1 MIDSRL
7 AKLADVL
14 VNYSLAVKPGQLVAI
29 QIPLIAAPFA
39 DECVRAVL
47 QARAYPSVRLIPDN
61 LTETML
67 RYGSDEQLRWTNP
80 LWLHEAEIIDARISA
95 WAESNT
101 KGLSGYE
108 ARKTALL
115 SQARKPIL
123 QKVLGRAAEGQ
134 LNWVGTLYPT
144 PASAQDAEMGTEEYA
159 DFVFQAG
166 LLDHPDPAASWR
178 KLGASQ
184 QKLIDFLHEKIAAG
198 KTDYRVT
205 APNGT
210 DLRMDLTGKKW
221 VNCQGSH
228 NFPDGEVFTGP
239 EPRSVSGTI
248 KYNNPA
254 VYMGRECDG
263 VELTFRD
270 GRVVDAK
277 AAKGEQ
283 FLHAML
289 DQDEGARYIGECAI
303 GTNYGIQRFT
313 KNTLFDEKI
322 GGSVHFALG
331 EGYPETGNTNK
342 SGLHWDMVL
351 DLRQGGEISISGE
364 TFSRD
369 GRFTNAQFPQP
380 QAL

>member
-7 AKLADVL
+7 SKLADVL
-14 VNYSLAVKPGQLVAI
+14 VSYSVRVQPGQFVAI
-29 QIPLIAAPFA
+29 QIPATAAPLA
-39 DECVRAVL
+39 DECTRAVL
-47 QARAYPSVRLIPDN
+47 QAGGNPSVRLIPDN
-61 LTETML
+61 LAEVML
-67 RYGSDEQLRWTNP
+67 RYGSDEQLRFTNP
-80 LWLHEAEIIDARISA
+80 LWLHEAETIDARISV

-108 ARKTALL
+108 PKRTALL
-115 SQARKPIL
+115 AQARKPIMS
-123 QKVLGRAAEGQ
+123 KTMSRAAEGQ

-144 PASAQDAEMGTEEYA
+144 PSSAQDAEMGTREYA
-159 DFVFQAG
+159 DFVFKAG
-166 LLDHPDPAASWR
+166 LLDHDDPAASWR
-178 KLGASQ
+178 KLGESQ
-184 QKLIDFLHEKIAAG
+184 QRLVDFIHEKVAAG
-198 KTDYRVT
+198 RTDYRVT

-210 DLRMDLTGKKW
+210 DLRMDLAGKTW
-221 VNCQGSH
+221 INCKGTH

-239 EPRSVSGTI
+239 DPQSVNGTI
-248 KYNNPA
+248 RYNNPA

-270 GRVVDAK
+270 GKVVDAK
-277 AAKGEQ
+277 ASKGEQ

-351 DLRQGGEISISGE
+351 DLRSGGTISLGGE
-364 TFSRD
+364 TFSKD
-369 GRFTNAQFPQP
+369 GRFTRSDFPQP

>member
-1 MIDSRL
+1 MTDPRL
-7 AKLADVL
+7 ARLADVL
-14 VNYSLAVKPGQLVAI
+14 VNYSLAVKPGQFVAI
-29 QIPLIAAPFA
+29 QIPAVAAPFA

-61 LTETML
+61 LVETML
-67 RYGSDEQLRWTNP
+67 RYGTDEQLRWTNP

-95 WAESNT
+95 WAETNT
-101 KGLSGYE
+101 KGLSGYD

-144 PASAQDAEMGTEEYA
+144 PSSAQDAEMGTEEYA
-159 DFVFQAG
+159 DFVFNAG
-166 LLDHPDPAASWR
+166 LLDHSDPAAAWR
-178 KLGASQ
+178 KQGESQ
-184 QKLIDFLHEKIAAG
+184 QRLVDFLHEKIAAG
-198 KTDYRVT
+198 RTDYRVT

-239 EPRSVSGTI
+239 DPRSVNGVI

-270 GRVVDAK
+270 GKVVDAK
-277 AAKGEQ
+277 ASKGEQ

-289 DQDEGARYIGECAI
+289 DQDEGARYVGECAI

-351 DLRQGGEISISGE
+351 DLRKGGEISIGGE
-364 TFSRD
+364 VFSRD
-369 GRFTNAQFPQP
+369 GRFNRTDFPQP